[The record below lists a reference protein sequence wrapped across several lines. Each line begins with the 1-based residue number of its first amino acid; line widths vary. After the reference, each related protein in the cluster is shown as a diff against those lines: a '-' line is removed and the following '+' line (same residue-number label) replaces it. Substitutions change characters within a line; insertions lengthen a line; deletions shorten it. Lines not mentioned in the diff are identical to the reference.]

1 MNRLR
6 TIKVLCAV
14 LSAAAACQAQ
24 PLFACAMCYGNKTD
38 SPLAAGMNWGIMSL
52 LVVVVLVLGAVA
64 SFFIF
69 LARRAAAVART
80 MQAPVKNEMTEST
93 QKA

>member
-1 MNRLR
+1 MSRSRIFKL
-6 TIKVLCAV
+6 LLAV
-14 LSAAAACQAQ
+14 MASVAACQAQ
-24 PLFACAMCYGNKTD
+24 SVSACAMCYNSNVGD

-52 LVVVVLVLGAVA
+52 LVVVVFVLSSFA

-69 LARRAAAVART
+69 LARKAAAAARSVP
-80 MQAPVKNEMTEST
+80 QQSEKLEAS

>member
-1 MNRLR
+1 MSRFRFL
-6 TIKVLCAV
+6 KLVCAV
-14 LSAAAACQAQ
+14 LAAGVACQAQ
-24 PLFACAMCYGNKTD
+24 PLLACAMCYGKTD

-52 LVVVVLVLGAVA
+52 LVVIVSVLGGVA

-69 LARRAAAVART
+69 LARKAAAL
-80 MQAPVKNEMTEST
+80 QAVPPQHSPST

>member
-1 MNRLR
+1 MNLLR
-6 TIKVLCAV
+6 TTKVLCAV
-14 LSAAAACQAQ
+14 VAAAAVCQAQ

-52 LVVVVLVLGAVA
+52 LVMVVFVLGAVA

-80 MQAPVKNEMTEST
+80 LQAPVKNEMTET
-93 QKA
+93 IQKA